1 MDKPETWHGEGV
13 SYDTCCRDASS
24 SASGAVPMCIIF
36 KASTVRG
43 AHARKGSYCPCR
55 SMSHCPVLIL
65 ILGCHHVFSNAPPVR
80 IPNDQSV
87 AADSLTPPIGTN
99 LHWQANA
106 FALFGLF
113 LVVVDMGGDKFER
126 CLKILEFWKLRSMN
140 IWTISEQ
147 YCLLNDQ

>member
-13 SYDTCCRDASS
+13 SYDTC
-24 SASGAVPMCIIF
+24 
-36 KASTVRG
+36 T
-43 AHARKGSYCPCR
+43 
-55 SMSHCPVLIL
+55 
-65 ILGCHHVFSNAPPVR
+65 SNAPPVR

-87 AADSLTPPIGTN
+87 AADSLTPPIGRN

>member
-1 MDKPETWHGEGV
+1 VATESGLSLG
-13 SYDTCCRDASS
+13 CRDASP

-43 AHARKGSYCPCR
+43 AHARKGT
-55 SMSHCPVLIL
+55 
-65 ILGCHHVFSNAPPVR
+65 SNAPPVR
-80 IPNDQSV
+80 IPNGQSV
-87 AADSLTPPIGTN
+87 AADSLTPPIGRN

-113 LVVVDMGGDKFER
+113 LVVVDMGRDKFER